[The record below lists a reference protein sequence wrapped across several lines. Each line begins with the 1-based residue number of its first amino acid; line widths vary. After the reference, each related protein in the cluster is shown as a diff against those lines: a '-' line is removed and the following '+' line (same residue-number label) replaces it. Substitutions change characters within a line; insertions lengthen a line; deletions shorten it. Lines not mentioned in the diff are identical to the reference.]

1 LGALGKKL
9 RAADEAARLSL
20 PEAKGLPEFHFGT
33 LTKLY
38 KKSCNAFAPSGASF
52 LAGCGY

>member
-1 LGALGKKL
+1 MTNCGGKNQGGH
-9 RAADEAARLSL
+9 EAARLSL

-38 KKSCNAFAPSGASF
+38 KKI
-52 LAGCGY
+52 L